1 MDIRISVI
9 GGGSWGTAIAF
20 IMAEKGYPVRLWV
33 FEPEL
38 PEMINTARENRLFLP
53 GIKLPDGITATHSME
68 EAVGETDLILFVVP
82 SHVARRVMAQMAPS
96 LRENTPLVIATK
108 GIENDSLMLMS
119 EVAGQVLSPS
129 HAENIAVLS
138 GPSFA
143 KETCLHHP
151 TAVVLASKNREL
163 ATRAQGII
171 NTPHFKVF
179 TSADLTG
186 VQLGG
191 ALKNVIALAAG
202 GADGLGFGYNTR
214 AALITR
220 GLNEIIRLGRVMGAD
235 PKTFSG
241 LSGLGD
247 LILTCT
253 GEVSRNRTV
262 GFQIGQGRKLKDI
275 LDEMKMVA
283 EGVHT
288 TRAASE
294 LARKH
299 GVPMPIVEEIHAV
312 LFEGKD
318 PRRAV
323 TDLMEGA
330 AGDETDGGE

>member
-1 MDIRISVI
+1 METRISVI
-9 GGGSWGTAIAF
+9 GGGSWGTAIAY

-38 PEMINTARENRLFLP
+38 PEMINGGRENRLFLP
-53 GIKLPDGITATHSME
+53 GINLPDGITATHSLE
-68 EAVGETDLILFVVP
+68 EAARDSDLIFFVVP
-82 SHVARRVMAQMAPS
+82 SHVARKVLVQLAPS

-108 GIENDSLMLMS
+108 GIENESLMLMS
-119 EVAGQVLSPS
+119 EVAAQVLSPERS
-129 HAENIAVLS
+129 ESVAVLS

-151 TAVVLASKNREL
+151 TAVVLASRNRAL
-163 ATRAQGII
+163 ATRAQEII

-179 TSADLTG
+179 TSSDLTG

-220 GLNEIIRLGRVMGAD
+220 GLTEIIRLGRVMGAD

-253 GEVSRNRTV
+253 GEISRNRTV
-262 GFQIGQGRKLKDI
+262 GFQIGKGRKLKQI

-288 TRAASE
+288 TRAACQ
-294 LARKH
+294 LAQKH
-299 GVPMPIVEEIHAV
+299 GVRMPIVEEIHAV
-312 LFEGKD
+312 LFEDKD
-318 PRRAV
+318 PRQAV